1 MPTLLPLFALGIM
14 MVSEPRMSAAAFSR
28 DFAVRDFGVRGDGVT
43 KDTAALQAAIDACA
57 AAGGGRVVFGAGV
70 HLTGSLLLRSGVE
83 LRREK
88 GARILGSPDCAD
100 WKDRPDARHIDG
112 AMCPRGRSAALLFAD
127 EAENIAITGEG
138 VIDGNGYAFVEPDS
152 ASPSRQLRRRFDL
165 SVSPPRLVFFA
176 GCRDVRVEGVTVVN
190 PPTGWSFWIHDCD
203 RVRFADMAVESDVN
217 FPNNDGIHV
226 NCSRD
231 VEIVRCR
238 IETGDDSIVVRANS
252 ASLRENRPCERVRV
266 ADCVLRSYSCG
277 VRIGWLNDGVIRD
290 CSFDRLDIRDS
301 VCGIGV
307 FLPDWH
313 SRETWPDQGREAT
326 DISDMEFTDIRMDAV
341 CARPIYVHISG
352 HQGTKVCAVRGLRFR
367 NVVARGLM
375 HPVVSAPRPGLV
387 SDISFVNCRF
397 TREPAT
403 PERYPNGG
411 NVGFAE
417 CQRFPNDI
425 PDANVENLRRTRT
438 TLA

>member
-57 AAGGGRVVFGAGV
+57 AAGGGRVVFEAGV
-70 HLTGSLLLRSGVE
+70 YLTGSLLLRSGVE
-83 LRREK
+83 LHLGK

-100 WKDRPDARHIDG
+100 WKDRPDALHIVS
-112 AMCPRGRSAALLFAD
+112 AMCPRRRSAALLFAD
-127 EAENIAITGEG
+127 EADHIALTGEG
-138 VIDGNGYAFVEPDS
+138 VIDGNGYAFVEPDPE
-152 ASPSRQLRRRFDL
+152 SPSRQLRRRFDL
-165 SVSPPRLVFFA
+165 SISPPRLVFFA

-190 PPTGWSFWIHDCD
+190 PPAGWSFWVHDCD

-238 IETGDDSIVVRANS
+238 IETGDDSIIVRANS
-252 ASLRENRPCERVRV
+252 ASLRENRVCERVRV
-266 ADCVLRSYSCG
+266 ADCLLRSYSCG

-313 SRETWPDQGREAT
+313 SRDTWPDQGREAT

-341 CARPIYVHISG
+341 CARPVYVHVSG
-352 HQGTKVCAVRGLRFR
+352 HPGTKVRSVRGLRFR

-387 SDISFVNCRF
+387 SDISFFDCRF

-411 NVGFAE
+411 NVGFAQ
-417 CQRFPNDI
+417 CQRFPDDI
-425 PDANVENLRRTRT
+425 PDANVENIRRTRT
-438 TLA
+438 TLE